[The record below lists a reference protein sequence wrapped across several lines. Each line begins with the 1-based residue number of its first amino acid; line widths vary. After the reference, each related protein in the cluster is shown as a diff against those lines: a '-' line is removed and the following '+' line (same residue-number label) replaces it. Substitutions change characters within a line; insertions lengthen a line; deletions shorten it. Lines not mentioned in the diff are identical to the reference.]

1 MNIKSGPIIENSK
14 VNFLTSRI
22 ANTKNLNTINIFNQ
36 QTKELNFQNL
46 TASMPNIANVIN

>member
-1 MNIKSGPIIENSK
+1 MNVKSGPIIENNK
-14 VNFLTSRI
+14 GNFLTSRI

-46 TASMPNIANVIN
+46 TASMPNI